1 MQDDLML
8 ETCVNQGAGLQS
20 IALQA
25 SPRVIA
31 MASHGDQQGEMPLLW
46 GLCSTLVDSGYSVMV
61 LDANAVES
69 DNNPGL
75 AQLLDDASW
84 RDGELDEELIE
95 PKSWSVLPAAL
106 GLLRMSRSTEAQ
118 GLPLDPLGGLLQNF
132 GVIVI
137 YARADVLVRLLPG
150 SGIQPLLTVSALKTS
165 PVTAYQAL
173 KQMLLNANLHP
184 TVARIVVNDGPD
196 LSEMGRPEVDNLKHC
211 AMEFLGYQIDPLTI
225 RARQP
230 KNRDFNDVSR
240 LALRLLENAM
250 PLHRHHFVESH

>member
-1 MQDDLML
+1 MQDGLML

-75 AQLLDDASW
+75 DQLLDDASW
-84 RDGELDEELIE
+84 RDEELNE
-95 PKSWSVLPAAL
+95 PKSWSVLPAAH
-106 GLLRMSRSTEAQ
+106 GLLRMSKSTEVQ

-137 YARADVLVRLLPG
+137 YARAEVLVRLLPG
-150 SGIQPLLTVSALKTS
+150 RGIQPLLTVSALKTS

-173 KQMLLNANLHP
+173 KQMLLNANLRP
-184 TVARIVVNDGPD
+184 TVARIVANDGPD
-196 LSEMGRPEVDNLKHC
+196 LSEMGRPEVDNLKQC

-230 KNRDFNDVSR
+230 KNRDSNDVSR